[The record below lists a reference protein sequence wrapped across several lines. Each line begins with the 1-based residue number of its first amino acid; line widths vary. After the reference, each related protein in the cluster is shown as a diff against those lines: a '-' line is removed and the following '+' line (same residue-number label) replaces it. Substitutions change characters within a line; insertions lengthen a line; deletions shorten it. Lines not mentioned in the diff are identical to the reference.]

1 MIKAGDREMKDYI
14 YRMMDERKDLVE
26 KYEKLTRFKN
36 NNYHNLD
43 DTERYLMKEQAEVID
58 TYINI
63 LDARI
68 SHATLKEQLKEDE
81 K

>member
-1 MIKAGDREMKDYI
+1 MKDYI

-26 KYEKLTRFKN
+26 KYEKLTRFKR

-43 DTERYLMKEQAEVID
+43 DTERYLMTEQAEVID

-68 SHATLKEQLKEDE
+68 SHATLKDQLKEDE

>member
-1 MIKAGDREMKDYI
+1 MKDYI

-26 KYEKLTRFKN
+26 KWEKLTRFKN
-36 NNYHNLD
+36 NNYNNLD
-43 DTERYLMKEQAEVID
+43 DTERYLMQEQVEIID
-58 TYINI
+58 TYIWI

-68 SHATLKEQLKEDE
+68 SHAILKEQKEDE

>member
-1 MIKAGDREMKDYI
+1 MKDYI

-26 KYEKLTRFKN
+26 KYEKLTRFKR

>member
-1 MIKAGDREMKDYI
+1 MKDYI

-43 DTERYLMKEQAEVID
+43 DTERYLMGEQAKVID

>member
-1 MIKAGDREMKDYI
+1 MKDYI

-43 DTERYLMKEQAEVID
+43 DTERYLMREQAKVIY

-63 LDARI
+63 LNARI

>member
-1 MIKAGDREMKDYI
+1 MKDYI

-26 KYEKLTRFKN
+26 KCEKLTRFKI

-43 DTERYLMKEQAEVID
+43 DTERYLMKEQVNVID

>member
-1 MIKAGDREMKDYI
+1 MKDYI

-43 DTERYLMKEQAEVID
+43 DTERYLMTEQAEVID
-58 TYINI
+58 TYISI

-68 SHATLKEQLKEDE
+68 SHATLKEQVKEDE

>member
-1 MIKAGDREMKDYI
+1 MKDYI

-26 KYEKLTRFKN
+26 KYEKLTKFKR

-43 DTERYLMKEQAEVID
+43 NTERYLMKEQAEVID

>member
-1 MIKAGDREMKDYI
+1 MKDYI

-43 DTERYLMKEQAEVID
+43 DTERYLMTEQAEVID
-58 TYINI
+58 TYISI

>member
-1 MIKAGDREMKDYI
+1 MKDYI

-26 KYEKLTRFKN
+26 KYEKLTRFKK
-36 NNYHNLD
+36 NNYSNLD
-43 DTERYLMKEQAEVID
+43 DTERYLMQEQAEVID
-58 TYINI
+58 TYISI

-68 SHATLKEQLKEDE
+68 SHAILKEQLKEDE

>member
-1 MIKAGDREMKDYI
+1 MKDYI
-14 YRMMDERKDLVE
+14 YRMMDERNDLVE

>member
-1 MIKAGDREMKDYI
+1 MKDYI
-14 YRMMDERKDLVE
+14 YSMMDERKDLVE

>member
-1 MIKAGDREMKDYI
+1 MMKDYI
-14 YRMMDERKDLVE
+14 YRMVDERKDLVE
-26 KYEKLTRFKN
+26 KYEKLTRFKR

-68 SHATLKEQLKEDE
+68 SHAILKEQLKEDE
-81 K
+81 N

>member
-1 MIKAGDREMKDYI
+1 MKDYI

-26 KYEKLTRFKN
+26 KWEKLTRFKN

-43 DTERYLMKEQAEVID
+43 DTERYLMQEQVEIID
-58 TYINI
+58 KYIWI

-68 SHATLKEQLKEDE
+68 SHAILKEQKEDE

>member
-1 MIKAGDREMKDYI
+1 MQDYI

-26 KYEKLTRFKN
+26 KYEKLTGFKR

-68 SHATLKEQLKEDE
+68 SHATLKEQKEDE

>member
-1 MIKAGDREMKDYI
+1 MQDYI

-26 KYEKLTRFKN
+26 KYEKLTRFKK
-36 NNYHNLD
+36 NNYSNLD
-43 DTERYLMKEQAEVID
+43 DTERYLMQEQAEVID
-58 TYINI
+58 TYISI

-68 SHATLKEQLKEDE
+68 SHAILKEQKEDE

>member
-1 MIKAGDREMKDYI
+1 MLE
-14 YRMMDERKDLVE
+14 ERKGLVE

-36 NNYHNLD
+36 NNYHKLD

>member
-1 MIKAGDREMKDYI
+1 MKDYI

-36 NNYHNLD
+36 NNCHNLD
-43 DTERYLMKEQAEVID
+43 DTERYLMREQAKVID

>member
-1 MIKAGDREMKDYI
+1 MKEYI
-14 YRMMDERKDLVE
+14 YDMMDERKDLVE

-43 DTERYLMKEQAEVID
+43 DTERYLMTEQAEVID
-58 TYINI
+58 TYISI

-68 SHATLKEQLKEDE
+68 SHATLKEQAKEDE

>member
-1 MIKAGDREMKDYI
+1 MKDYI
-14 YRMMDERKDLVE
+14 YRMTDERKDLVE
-26 KYEKLTRFKN
+26 KYVKLTRFKN
-36 NNYHNLD
+36 NNYHNID
-43 DTERYLMKEQAEVID
+43 DTERYLMREQAKVIY

-63 LDARI
+63 LNARI

>member
-1 MIKAGDREMKDYI
+1 MMKDYI

-26 KYEKLTRFKN
+26 KCEKLTRFKV

-43 DTERYLMKEQAEVID
+43 DTERYLMKEQVKVID

-68 SHATLKEQLKEDE
+68 SHATLKE
-81 K
+81 

>member
-1 MIKAGDREMKDYI
+1 MKDYI

-26 KYEKLTRFKN
+26 KWEKLTRFKN
-36 NNYHNLD
+36 SNYHNLD
-43 DTERYLMKEQAEVID
+43 DTDRYLMQEQVEIID
-58 TYINI
+58 KYIWL

-68 SHATLKEQLKEDE
+68 SHDLLKEQKEDE

>member
-1 MIKAGDREMKDYI
+1 MKDYI

-26 KYEKLTRFKN
+26 KYGKLTRFKK

-43 DTERYLMKEQAEVID
+43 DTERYLMREQAKVID

>member
-1 MIKAGDREMKDYI
+1 MKDYI

-26 KYEKLTRFKN
+26 KWEKLTRFKN
-36 NNYHNLD
+36 NNYNNLD
-43 DTERYLMKEQAEVID
+43 DTERYLMQEQVEIID
-58 TYINI
+58 TYIRI

-68 SHATLKEQLKEDE
+68 SHAILKEDE

>member
-1 MIKAGDREMKDYI
+1 MKDYI
-14 YRMMDERKDLVE
+14 YRMMDEQKDLVE
-26 KYEKLTRFKN
+26 KYEKLTRFRN

-43 DTERYLMKEQAEVID
+43 DTERYLMTEQAEVID
-58 TYINI
+58 TYIGI

>member
-1 MIKAGDREMKDYI
+1 MKDYI

-26 KYEKLTRFKN
+26 KYEKLTRFKR

-43 DTERYLMKEQAEVID
+43 DTERYLMTEQAEVID

-63 LDARI
+63 LDAHI

>member
-1 MIKAGDREMKDYI
+1 MKDYI

-68 SHATLKEQLKEDE
+68 SHATLKEQIKEDE

>member
-1 MIKAGDREMKDYI
+1 MKDYI

-63 LDARI
+63 IDARI

>member
-1 MIKAGDREMKDYI
+1 MKDYI
-14 YRMMDERKDLVE
+14 YRMMDDRKDLVE
-26 KYEKLTRFKN
+26 KWEKLTRFKD

-43 DTERYLMKEQAEVID
+43 DTERYLMQEQVEIID
-58 TYINI
+58 KYIWI

-68 SHATLKEQLKEDE
+68 SHAIVKEQLKEDE

>member
-1 MIKAGDREMKDYI
+1 MKDYI

-26 KYEKLTRFKN
+26 KWEKLTKFKN

-43 DTERYLMKEQAEVID
+43 DTERYLMQEQVELID
-58 TYINI
+58 KYIGI

-68 SHATLKEQLKEDE
+68 SHAILKEQKEDE